1 MRLVTIPS
9 GRGRAALTILVGAML
24 ATSAS
29 AVATATTVPPTDT
42 ATDGT
47 ATASDEVV
55 TDYLAF
61 TGGTEGAADESWT
74 RSPSAG

>member
-47 ATASDEVV
+47 ADCV
-55 TDYLAF
+55 
-61 TGGTEGAADESWT
+61 G
-74 RSPSAG
+74 